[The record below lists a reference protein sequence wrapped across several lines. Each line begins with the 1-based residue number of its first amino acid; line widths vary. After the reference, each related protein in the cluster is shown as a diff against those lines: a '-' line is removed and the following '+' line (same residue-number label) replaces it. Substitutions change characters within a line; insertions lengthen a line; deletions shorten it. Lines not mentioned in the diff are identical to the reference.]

1 MPANETGVG
10 TFTSHAYNAPTISNF
25 PNATLI
31 DEQPLLADSL
41 ADRQNPK
48 FSPDGKE
55 VAFIEDECRLMVVN
69 VATKAVRQVTDG
81 SEWFMGG
88 FNYAWSPDG
97 KWFSLEIIGNGHDPY
112 SDVAIVKAD
121 GSEKPVNLTGSGYF
135 SSQPRWVLDGNAVL
149 FLTDRYGMRSHAS
162 WFAQRRDACVY
173 EQGCLRQI
181 PA

>member
-1 MPANETGVG
+1 
-10 TFTSHAYNAPTISNF
+10 
-25 PNATLI
+25 
-31 DEQPLLADSL
+31 
-41 ADRQNPK
+41 
-48 FSPDGKE
+48 
-55 VAFIEDECRLMVVN
+55 MVVN

-162 WFAQRRDACVY
+162 WGSLNDVMLVFMNKDAYDKFRLSKEDY
-173 EQGCLRQI
+173 ELQKELEKEQKKNAEKADADKKKGKKKDDKK
-181 PA
+181 ADKKE